1 MRLPYTCQENR
12 DEEGNYVARSS
23 WRTSLSRSL
32 NLEGLK
38 EKARSGAARMF
49 GEEGE
54 DLRRQD
60 FNDTQTRLRFA
71 RIPRDQE
78 RDSGF
83 GQFAIPI
90 VKIL

>member
-1 MRLPYTCQENR
+1 M
-12 DEEGNYVARSS
+12 
-23 WRTSLSRSL
+23 SRSL

-49 GEEGE
+49 GEGGE

-60 FNDTQTRLRFA
+60 FNDTQTRLQFA

-78 RDSGF
+78 WNGLRLLPLSHTTLKRR
-83 GQFAIPI
+83 I
-90 VKIL
+90 

>member
-1 MRLPYTCQENR
+1 M
-12 DEEGNYVARSS
+12 
-23 WRTSLSRSL
+23 

-49 GEEGE
+49 GEGE

-78 RDSGF
+78 RESGF